1 MQLFSPFFLP
11 YDDLRGHVLF
21 HKSKKDG
28 EGLPKY
34 IED

>member
-1 MQLFSPFFLP
+1 MQLFSPFFLHC
-11 YDDLRGHVLF
+11 DDLRGRVLF
-21 HKSKKDG
+21 DKSKKDG